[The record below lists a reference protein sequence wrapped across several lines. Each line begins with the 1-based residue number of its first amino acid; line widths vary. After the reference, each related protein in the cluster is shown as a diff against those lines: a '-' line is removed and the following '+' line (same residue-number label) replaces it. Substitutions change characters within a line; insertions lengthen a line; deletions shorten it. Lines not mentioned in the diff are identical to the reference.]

1 MSKQFVD
8 RVTGDTPGLHV
19 DVTGGLAIRRL
30 KRPCQVSSDKA
41 SVALNCCQLTKVGLC
56 WFML

>member
-8 RVTGDTPGLHV
+8 RVTGDTPGLYV

-30 KRPCQVSSDKA
+30 KRSCQVSSGKA
-41 SVALNCCQLTKVGLC
+41 SVALNYCQ
-56 WFML
+56 